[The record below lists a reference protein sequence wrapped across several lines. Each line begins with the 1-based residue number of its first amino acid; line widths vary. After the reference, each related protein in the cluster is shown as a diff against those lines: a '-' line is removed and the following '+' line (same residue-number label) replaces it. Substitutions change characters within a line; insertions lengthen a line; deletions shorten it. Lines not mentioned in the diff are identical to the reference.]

1 MTDLIE
7 EFGARWNRF
16 WFTPADARACCW
28 LRLAVGIITA
38 LYLVSLA
45 SGLNR
50 WYARDGLLPPAAVD
64 RLAELTS
71 GGEATTRFTY
81 LRAFP
86 ASPELAAL
94 HAAAIIAALAF
105 AAGFFTRVSG
115 ALTVIAVLSY
125 VHRAPTVAGHLEPLL
140 SFLIIYLCIAPCG
153 ACLSLDRLLASR
165 LKKPA
170 SADPAQ
176 PPIQPADQPSVA
188 ANLGLRLIQ
197 VHMAMFYAMMGLT
210 KLYGDAWW
218 DGNAVWMLLAQTQ
231 SRPLD
236 LTGLR
241 QLGEGGEYLLN
252 AWTHGI
258 VYFELAF
265 PVLIWNRFTRPLLLV
280 LTPFVWLS
288 NVLVTGLVLFGLA
301 MTAASCAFAARV
313 PTVEPARR

>member
-7 EFGARWNRF
+7 EFGERWNRF

-28 LRLAVGIITA
+28 LRLAVGLVAA
-38 LYLVSLA
+38 LYLASLA

-50 WYARDGLLPPAAVD
+50 WYANDGLLPPATVD

-71 GGEATTRFTY
+71 GGETTARFSY

-105 AAGFFTRVSG
+105 AAGFFTRISG
-115 ALTVIAVLSY
+115 VLTVIAVLSY
-125 VHRAPTVAGHLEPLL
+125 VHRTPAVVGHLEPLL
-140 SFLIIYLCIAPCG
+140 SFLIIYLCIAPSG

-165 LKKPA
+165 LKKPPPGEGA
-170 SADPAQ
+170 TSPGQ
-176 PPIQPADQPSVA
+176 PFDKPSVA

-197 VHMAMFYAMMGLT
+197 VHVALFYGMMGLT

-265 PVLIWNRFTRPLLLV
+265 PVLIWNRFTRPVLLV
-280 LTPFVWLS
+280 LAPFAWLA
-288 NVLVTGLVLFGLA
+288 NVLATGLLLFGLA
-301 MTAASCAFAARV
+301 MTAASYAFAVRV
-313 PTVEPARR
+313 PRAEPVTR